1 MGAYYKAVISFLNVK
16 NPEWKAFSAWDC
28 DNGAKLMEHSYFGNL
43 YVSSVLSLLHNKKAR
58 LIWLCDYHGGGE
70 INWDTVKDVVDW
82 KPRPMRKPHVIVNHS
97 KKEFISSREIL
108 SAVFEK
114 FENNNT
120 TYTYFAPYEN
130 KQEKRVGLFIIH
142 PLPLLVNSET
152 EAAGGGDYQM
162 DYPLRGKWTGDIIEV
177 LTSKTQKAEKIKNSY
192 KDISREV
199 IVPFDLLFRE
209 PDAQRSLSEQFV
221 RENVSIYKITGNLY
235 SVEAKVK
242 AAEEY
247 FSEKLPR

>member
-1 MGAYYKAVISFLNVK
+1 MGAYYNATIGFLNNE
-16 NPEWKAFSAWDC
+16 NPEWMRYSSWKC
-28 DNGAKLMEHSYFGNL
+28 DNGAKLMEHSYIGNS
-43 YVSSVLSLLHNKKAR
+43 YVSSVLSLLHNRKAR
-58 LIWLCDYHGGGE
+58 LVWLCDYHEDGKF
-70 INWDTVKDVVDW
+70 NWDKVKEAVDW
-82 KPRPMRKPHVIVNHS
+82 KPRPIRKPHIIVNHS
-97 KKEFISSREIL
+97 KKEFISFKEIL
-108 SAVFEK
+108 FAVFEK
-114 FENNNT
+114 FENNNID
-120 TYTYFAPYEN
+120 YAHFVAYKN
-130 KQEKRVGLFIIH
+130 KEEERVALFIIH

-152 EAAGGGDYQM
+152 EAAGGGDYQI
-162 DYPLRGKWTGDIIEV
+162 DYPLRSRWAGDIIEV
-177 LTSKTQKAEKIKNSY
+177 LSEKSQKAEKIKNSY

-199 IVPFDLLFRE
+199 ILPFDLLFRE